1 MKIFVVEKI
10 GKKLSPQKNKITKN
24 DDNIKTLNKKR
35 KRKGDVKDNDY
46 ANICNEKQKNSVK
59 PENIKKFI
67 NLTNDSY
74 CYFSFDNTFCVF
86 NSINDIL
93 YLIYSNKNMIISF
106 NIIENKLINKIKNC
120 NDKDNFITNFRHY
133 LDIKNKRDLV
143 ISISAWGNNI
153 KLWNINNWE
162 CLCDIKNVNKN
173 GYLYSACF
181 LNDNGKIY
189 IISNNYKKHYD
200 GYCEPIRVFNL
211 NGNIIKSIDN
221 SNENAF
227 SINTYYDINL
237 KKHFIITGNKSC
249 VKSFDFNDNKLY
261 QKYSNNGHCK
271 NELHYCTV
279 INDKGKIVELIESS
293 TYGNIRIWN
302 FHSGK
307 LIKKIKINRGDKLF
321 GICLWDEEHIYVGSE
336 DRTIKLINIKNG
348 VIKNNLIG
356 HTNWVLTIK
365 KIVHPNYGE
374 CLISQG
380 YTNGQ
385 IKLIINLNL
394 SDI

>member
-1 MKIFVVEKI
+1 
-10 GKKLSPQKNKITKN
+10 
-24 DDNIKTLNKKR
+24 
-35 KRKGDVKDNDY
+35 
-46 ANICNEKQKNSVK
+46 
-59 PENIKKFI
+59 
-67 NLTNDSY
+67 
-74 CYFSFDNTFCVF
+74 
-86 NSINDIL
+86 
-93 YLIYSNKNMIISF
+93 MIISF

-227 SINTYYDINL
+227 SINTYYDINF
-237 KKHFIITGNKSC
+237 KKTF
-249 VKSFDFNDNKLY
+249 Y
-261 QKYSNNGHCK
+261 Y
-271 NELHYCTV
+271 
-279 INDKGKIVELIESS
+279 
-293 TYGNIRIWN
+293 
-302 FHSGK
+302 
-307 LIKKIKINRGDKLF
+307 NRK
-321 GICLWDEEHIYVGSE
+321 
-336 DRTIKLINIKNG
+336 
-348 VIKNNLIG
+348 
-356 HTNWVLTIK
+356 
-365 KIVHPNYGE
+365 
-374 CLISQG
+374 
-380 YTNGQ
+380 
-385 IKLIINLNL
+385 
-394 SDI
+394 